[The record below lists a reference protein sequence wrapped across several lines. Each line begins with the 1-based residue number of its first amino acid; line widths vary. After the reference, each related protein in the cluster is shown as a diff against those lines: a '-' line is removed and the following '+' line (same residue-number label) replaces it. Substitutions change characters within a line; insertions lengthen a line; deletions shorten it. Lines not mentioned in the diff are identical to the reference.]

1 MKVRIETTVGDIVAN
16 LFDEKAPKTVEN
28 FAKLAKDGQEYL
40 LVYTITHVTPKRAAN
55 FRIEEELLTAL
66 EKVRERDGVPV
77 SEQVRRGIRLWLSSK
92 GYKVKAQKG
101 KRKR

>member
-1 MKVRIETTVGDIVAN
+1 M
-16 LFDEKAPKTVEN
+16 
-28 FAKLAKDGQEYL
+28 
-40 LVYTITHVTPKRAAN
+40 YTIIHVAPKRAAN

-92 GYKVKAQKG
+92 GY
-101 KRKR
+101 